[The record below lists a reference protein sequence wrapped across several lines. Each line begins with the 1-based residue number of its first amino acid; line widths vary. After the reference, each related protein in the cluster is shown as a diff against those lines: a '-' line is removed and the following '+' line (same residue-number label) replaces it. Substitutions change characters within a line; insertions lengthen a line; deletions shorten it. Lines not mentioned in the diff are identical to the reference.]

1 MEVCW
6 DGDVGKG
13 TAGARACVCVRVCA
27 HGCTH
32 VQEVCVAAEGQAG
45 TCRLCRG
52 VPDGMR
58 SLWLVWTT
66 GPPSACWAA
75 TWWAAPQEGQEP
87 LPTDPRGAHPPS
99 PSRSQLSPGPP

>member
-32 VQEVCVAAEGQAG
+32 VQVCVAAEGQAG

-66 GPPSACWAA
+66 GPLPAG
-75 TWWAAPQEGQEP
+75 PRHGEEP